1 MSLVGVVKLRS
12 PKYAGMAE
20 RQGFEPWEPVKVQ
33 RFSRPPHST
42 TLPPLRDDHQFNIT
56 GLYAVLISFCQN
68 VLTTE
73 KIEDISLNELRRR
86 VRQNRVSFPSQVPT
100 FPKHDRPDVQRKA
113 VQLYFL
119 FGWSCSRI
127 AQRHGL
133 LRQRV
138 QQILSTW
145 KRRAIQ
151 MGYIQEI
158 PPDTPPISKTK

>member
-1 MSLVGVVKLRS
+1 MAARVLPVPLHHSQPPVQTRPLPVYHVRERPNASHTIEELTLTELRS
-12 PKYAGMAE
+12 
-20 RQGFEPWEPVKVQ
+20 KV
-33 RFSRPPHST
+33 
-42 TLPPLRDDHQFNIT
+42 
-56 GLYAVLISFCQN
+56 
-68 VLTTE
+68 
-73 KIEDISLNELRRR
+73 RR
-86 VRQNRVSFPSQVPT
+86 NRVSFPSQVPI
-100 FPKHDRPDVQRKA
+100 FAKHDRPDLQRKT

-127 AQRHGL
+127 AQRYGV

-158 PPDTPPISKTK
+158 PPAIPSIEFGKLVR

>member
-1 MSLVGVVKLRS
+1 
-12 PKYAGMAE
+12 MAA
-20 RQGFEPWEPVKVQ
+20 RVTPVPLQQGLPQVQPRALPPVYRV
-33 RFSRPPHST
+33 RSRP
-42 TLPPLRDDHQFNIT
+42 DN
-56 GLYAVLISFCQN
+56 
-68 VLTTE
+68 TE
-73 KIEDISLNELRRR
+73 KIEEFSLNELRRKI
-86 VRQNRVSFPSQVPT
+86 RQNRVSFPSQVPT
-100 FPKHDRPDVQRKA
+100 FPKHDRPDLQRTS

-158 PPDTPPISKTK
+158 PPAMPSLKPGRLLQ

>member
-1 MSLVGVVKLRS
+1 MAARVLPIPAYRVRS
-12 PKYAGMAE
+12 RANHDSANGE
-20 RQGFEPWEPVKVQ
+20 NIEGF
-33 RFSRPPHST
+33 T
-42 TLPPLRDDHQFNIT
+42 
-56 GLYAVLISFCQN
+56 
-68 VLTTE
+68 
-73 KIEDISLNELRRR
+73 LNELRQQIRE
-86 VRQNRVSFPSQVPT
+86 NRVSFPSQVPT
-100 FPKHDRPDVQRKA
+100 FEKHDRPDVQRKA

-119 FGWSCSRI
+119 FGWSCNRI

-158 PPDTPPISKTK
+158 PPAMPSLKAGGPIQ

>member
-1 MSLVGVVKLRS
+1 MAAQFAHAPILSSS
-12 PKYAGMAE
+12 PAA
-20 RQGFEPWEPVKVQ
+20 PPVYRV
-33 RFSRPPHST
+33 RPRPNET
-42 TLPPLRDDHQFNIT
+42 ET
-56 GLYAVLISFCQN
+56 GNA
-68 VLTTE
+68 E
-73 KIEDISLNELRRR
+73 KIERLTLNELRRR

-100 FPKHDRPDVQRKA
+100 FEKHDRPDVQRKA

-127 AQRHGL
+127 AQRLGL

-158 PPDTPPISKTK
+158 PPAMPSQTVRELPLRQQ

>member
-1 MSLVGVVKLRS
+1 MAGRVVPIPILESGCQVQQR
-12 PKYAGMAE
+12 AL
-20 RQGFEPWEPVKVQ
+20 PVYHV
-33 RFSRPPHST
+33 RPRT
-42 TLPPLRDDHQFNIT
+42 ENIKTLEEF
-56 GLYAVLISFCQN
+56 
-68 VLTTE
+68 
-73 KIEDISLNELRRR
+73 SLNELRRK

-100 FPKHDRPDVQRKA
+100 FPKHDRPDVQQKA

-119 FGWSCSRI
+119 FGWTCSRI

-133 LRQRV
+133 SWQRV

-158 PPDTPPISKTK
+158 PPAMPSQELGKLLQ

>member
-1 MSLVGVVKLRS
+1 MAARVVPIPDHQKLRALPVYRTRPRS
-12 PKYAGMAE
+12 NATE
-20 RQGFEPWEPVKVQ
+20 NDNTENIEEFTLNQLRQ
-33 RFSRPPHST
+33 
-42 TLPPLRDDHQFNIT
+42 
-56 GLYAVLISFCQN
+56 
-68 VLTTE
+68 
-73 KIEDISLNELRRR
+73 R

-100 FPKHDRPDVQRKA
+100 FEKHDRPDVQRKA

-158 PPDTPPISKTK
+158 PPADEIPSIMPPPTA

>member
-1 MSLVGVVKLRS
+1 MAARFVPS
-12 PKYAGMAE
+12 PVHYSQPTA
-20 RQGFEPWEPVKVQ
+20 QP
-33 RFSRPPHST
+33 RPASVYRIRPR
-42 TLPPLRDDHQFNIT
+42 PDN
-56 GLYAVLISFCQN
+56 
-68 VLTTE
+68 TE
-73 KIEDISLNELRRR
+73 KIEEFTLNQLRRKI
-86 VRQNRVSFPSQVPT
+86 RQNRVTFPAQVPT
-100 FPKHDRPDVQRKA
+100 FAKHDRPDLQRKA

-127 AQRHGL
+127 AQRQGL

-158 PPDTPPISKTK
+158 PPALPILNASRVAQ

>member
-1 MSLVGVVKLRS
+1 
-12 PKYAGMAE
+12 MAD
-20 RQGFEPWEPVKVQ
+20 RVIPVL
-33 RFSRPPHST
+33 
-42 TLPPLRDDHQFNIT
+42 TLPSNHPVPSPLHAGYRLPHPDHR
-56 GLYAVLISFCQN
+56 
-68 VLTTE
+68 E
-73 KIEDISLNELRRR
+73 KIEDFSLNELRKKI
-86 VRQNRVSFPSQVPT
+86 RQNRVSFPSQVPT
-100 FPKHDRPDVQRKA
+100 FAKHDRPDVQRKA

-119 FGWSCSRI
+119 FGWSCKRI

-158 PPDTPPISKTK
+158 PPAMPSLKSGRPIQ

>member
-1 MSLVGVVKLRS
+1 MAARVVPIPHQPMQISAPVRMVPVYRTGSRS
-12 PKYAGMAE
+12 QDTE
-20 RQGFEPWEPVKVQ
+20 
-33 RFSRPPHST
+33 
-42 TLPPLRDDHQFNIT
+42 NIEE
-56 GLYAVLISFCQN
+56 F
-68 VLTTE
+68 
-73 KIEDISLNELRRR
+73 SLNELRTKI
-86 VRQNRVSFPSQVPT
+86 RQNRVSFPAQVPT
-100 FPKHDRPDVQRKA
+100 FAKHDRPDLQRKA

-119 FGWSCSRI
+119 LGWSCDRI

-158 PPDTPPISKTK
+158 PPAFPTLQ

>member
-1 MSLVGVVKLRS
+1 MAVRVVAIPHQPIEVSVPRDALPVYRNRARS
-12 PKYAGMAE
+12 QSAE
-20 RQGFEPWEPVKVQ
+20 
-33 RFSRPPHST
+33 
-42 TLPPLRDDHQFNIT
+42 NIEE
-56 GLYAVLISFCQN
+56 F
-68 VLTTE
+68 
-73 KIEDISLNELRRR
+73 SLNELRRKI
-86 VRQNRVSFPSQVPT
+86 RQNRVSFPAQVPT
-100 FPKHDRPDVQRKA
+100 FAKHDRPDLQRKT

-119 FGWSCSRI
+119 LGWSCDRI

-158 PPDTPPISKTK
+158 PPAIPTLP

>member
-1 MSLVGVVKLRS
+1 VA
-12 PKYAGMAE
+12 AGNTKE
-20 RQGFEPWEPVKVQ
+20 IE
-33 RFSRPPHST
+33 
-42 TLPPLRDDHQFNIT
+42 QFP
-56 GLYAVLISFCQN
+56 
-68 VLTTE
+68 
-73 KIEDISLNELRRR
+73 LNELRRR
-86 VRQNRVSFPSQVPT
+86 VRQNRVSFPSQVPI
-100 FPKHDRPDVQRKA
+100 FEKHDRPDVQRKA

-127 AQRHGL
+127 AQRLGL

-158 PPDTPPISKTK
+158 PPAMPSQRCLAIPAFSGP

>member
-1 MSLVGVVKLRS
+1 MAARVV
-12 PKYAGMAE
+12 PI
-20 RQGFEPWEPVKVQ
+20 P
-33 RFSRPPHST
+33 
-42 TLPPLRDDHQFNIT
+42 DHQKLLALPVYRTRPRSNATEGDNTENIEEFT
-56 GLYAVLISFCQN
+56 
-68 VLTTE
+68 
-73 KIEDISLNELRRR
+73 LNQLRRR

-100 FPKHDRPDVQRKA
+100 FEKHDRPDVQRKA

-127 AQRHGL
+127 ARRHGL

-151 MGYIQEI
+151 MGYIQDIPPVSEI
-158 PPDTPPISKTK
+158 PSVMPPPTA

>member
-1 MSLVGVVKLRS
+1 MAAPVVPVPRRPVQHPALSAPIPVPTRTGPARTGNIEACTLV
-12 PKYAGMAE
+12 
-20 RQGFEPWEPVKVQ
+20 
-33 RFSRPPHST
+33 
-42 TLPPLRDDHQFNIT
+42 
-56 GLYAVLISFCQN
+56 
-68 VLTTE
+68 
-73 KIEDISLNELRRR
+73 ELRRR
-86 VRQNRVSFPSQVPT
+86 IRQNRVSFPSQVPT
-100 FPKHDRPDVQRKA
+100 FEKHDRPDIQYKA

-119 FGWSCSRI
+119 FGWSCNRI

-158 PPDTPPISKTK
+158 PPAIPSLEAVRPVQ

>member
-1 MSLVGVVKLRS
+1 MAARVV
-12 PKYAGMAE
+12 PI
-20 RQGFEPWEPVKVQ
+20 P
-33 RFSRPPHST
+33 
-42 TLPPLRDDHQFNIT
+42 DHQKPLALPVYRTRPRSNARENENENIEEFT
-56 GLYAVLISFCQN
+56 
-68 VLTTE
+68 
-73 KIEDISLNELRRR
+73 LNQLRRR

-100 FPKHDRPDVQRKA
+100 FEKHDRPDVQRKA

-119 FGWSCSRI
+119 FGWSCTRI

-158 PPDTPPISKTK
+158 PPVSKIPSVIPPPTAYTLQFQGKLEL

>member
-1 MSLVGVVKLRS
+1 MAARVV
-12 PKYAGMAE
+12 PVP
-20 RQGFEPWEPVKVQ
+20 RQPIQ
-33 RFSRPPHST
+33 
-42 TLPPLRDDHQFNIT
+42 PPLDSADSSVYRARPGLENSDNIEEFT
-56 GLYAVLISFCQN
+56 
-68 VLTTE
+68 
-73 KIEDISLNELRRR
+73 LNELRRKI
-86 VRQNRVSFPSQVPT
+86 RQNHVSFPSQVPT
-100 FPKHDRPDVQRKA
+100 FAKHDRPDVQRKA

-158 PPDTPPISKTK
+158 PPAIPLPKAGGLIQ